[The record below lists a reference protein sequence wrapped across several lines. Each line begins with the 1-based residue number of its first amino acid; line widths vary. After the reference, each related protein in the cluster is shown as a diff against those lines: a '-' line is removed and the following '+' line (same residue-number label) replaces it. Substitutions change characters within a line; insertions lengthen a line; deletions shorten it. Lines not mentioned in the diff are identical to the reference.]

1 MQRDKRNL
9 KQFWSDQ
16 PSGSLQSN
24 PLPKAGLTPRPE
36 QAAQHLLL
44 VGSEPIK
51 HKDPPSFPGPI
62 PELHHSNGKTS
73 AAKLPLL
80 KLPLAFP
87 TCPSDTATREAAAD
101 SKMSPLSSLLQLKPT
116 PSASPHLSCASV
128 PATRVDPTIGP
139 CPWGSPKWTQH
150 IRCDLL
156 STTQGQTHTSLPMP
170 AALVLTQPSVGL
182 VFTAATSHRKFCQEP
197 CQGQEKQHLLILDP
211 HRQLERFTFS
221 EATQTVPSSLPVL

>member
-24 PLPKAGLTPRPE
+24 PLPKAGLTTRPE

-73 AAKLPLL
+73 AAELPLL

-87 TCPSDTATREAAAD
+87 TCPSDTATRGSCRQQDVPFVLPPPAET
-101 SKMSPLSSLLQLKPT
+101 SSVSLSSFVLYFS
-116 PSASPHLSCASV
+116 PSH
-128 PATRVDPTIGP
+128 
-139 CPWGSPKWTQH
+139 
-150 IRCDLL
+150 
-156 STTQGQTHTSLPMP
+156 
-170 AALVLTQPSVGL
+170 PS
-182 VFTAATSHRKFCQEP
+182 
-197 CQGQEKQHLLILDP
+197 
-211 HRQLERFTFS
+211 
-221 EATQTVPSSLPVL
+221 